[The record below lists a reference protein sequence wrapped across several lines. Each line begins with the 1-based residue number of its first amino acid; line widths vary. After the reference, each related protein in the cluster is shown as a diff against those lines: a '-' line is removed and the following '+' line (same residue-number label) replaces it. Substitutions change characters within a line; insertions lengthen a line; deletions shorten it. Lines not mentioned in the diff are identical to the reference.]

1 MVCDIPVD
9 DIPYGVLE
17 TSNLIFHRRMIQDY
31 PIFGSIMVSSPDGLV
46 EEMLGGI
53 GDAIEDR
60 IKHKWWSKIL
70 YPFFVLVFLSV
81 PVIYYFW

>member
-1 MVCDIPVD
+1 
-9 DIPYGVLE
+9 
-17 TSNLIFHRRMIQDY
+17 
-31 PIFGSIMVSSPDGLV
+31 MVSSPDGLV